1 MSIPSKSNSVKR
13 TYRSE
18 RREQQAAAT
27 RRDIVAAAQS
37 LFERD
42 GYVATTM
49 TSIAAEAG
57 VAVETIYRSFEG
69 KAGLIEAVVEAAV
82 AGGAERAERAV
93 EDRPAIRKVIDEPDP
108 RRKLE
113 LYAATQPGIHQRSA
127 PLLRALRAGAST
139 DPGLGEVLARLE
151 NQRLEGLGRFAQH
164 LKDSGALRRGLSVE
178 AARDLIW
185 TINSQVL
192 FDLLVLER
200 EWSLDRY
207 QKWVA
212 LMMIRSLLASDPG

>member
-1 MSIPSKSNSVKR
+1 MSIPSNPGPVKR
-13 TYRSE
+13 AYRSD
-18 RREQQAAAT
+18 RRQLQAAAT
-27 RRDIVAAAQS
+27 RREIITAAQL

-42 GYVATTM
+42 GYLTTTM
-49 TSIAAEAG
+49 TSIATEAG
-57 VAVETIYRSFEG
+57 VAVETIYRNFEG

-93 EDRPAIRKVIDEPDP
+93 DDRPAIRKVIEEPDP
-108 RRKLE
+108 RRKIE
-113 LYAATQPGIHQRSA
+113 LYAATQPGIHKRSA

-164 LKDSGALRRGLSVE
+164 LKDSGALRDGLAVDE
-178 AARDLIW
+178 ARELIW
-185 TINSQVL
+185 TINSQVV

-200 EWSLDRY
+200 RWSLDRY
-207 QKWVA
+207 EKWIA
-212 LMMIRSLLASDPG
+212 SMMIRSLLA